1 MCIRDRMKRDQ
12 NSIIEDDLLR
22 AYLRFTGGDY
32 SSLVGMAINKEK
44 VNKLRIAANK
54 ASKRTLVIN
63 SKTNDSKGKIDNNEL
78 ILE

>member
-1 MCIRDRMKRDQ
+1 MKRDQ

-44 VNKLRIAANK
+44 VNKLRIAADK

-63 SKTNDSKGKIDNNEL
+63 SKKNDSKGKINNNEL